1 MESLMKKPYLIIV
14 AGGSASGKSTVVQS
28 ILKKSGI
35 QNVLVINQD
44 DYYLDQKQ
52 VDMSQRILMNYDHP
66 KSIDNQLLIQDIQ
79 KLLNGQSI
87 LKPIYDYNNYTRS
100 DQTEVVES
108 KPIIILE
115 GILSLTDPNIRN
127 IADLKLYVELDD
139 DIRFIRRLSRDV
151 KERGR
156 TMSSVINQYIMTV
169 KPMYHKYVKPTKRY
183 ADMII
188 PNDEKHSAA
197 VDVIVNMLKTIKE
210 QL

>member
-1 MESLMKKPYLIIV
+1 MKKPYLIIV

-100 DQTEVVES
+100 DQTEVLES